1 MGGCKTD
8 DRETVLSFM
17 KDRFIFRPSKQRTP
31 RAERRR
37 NPALQ
42 AWPFVVVIL
51 TQMAVGSFSV
61 YTLSATRTLVTGES
75 LFSKGQHE
83 AVYLLTLYLDTG
95 NATYLKGFQRAI
107 AVPLAYQTGRE
118 ALNRKPPDLNL
129 ARRAFAEG
137 GIAKEDIPAGLWM
150 LRNFRGFPYLERA
163 LAEWKGSDHL
173 VLELKRL
180 GDSLESLHPPT
191 NAIDLRNRVEHID
204 TETSPRAIVFSRALD
219 DGARMVGRILL
230 FANFSLAGVLA
241 ALTIW
246 RVGRV
251 LQQRRLSEDALAWQA
266 SHDALT
272 RLPNRRAFEQR
283 LSMATEE
290 TENNKPAGWAV
301 LYIDL
306 DQFKVV
312 NDTCGHAAGDALLR
326 QLCLPLQKLLTKDAL
341 FARLGGDEFSILLP
355 NIDPAEALASA
366 ERLRAAV
373 ERFDFTWNGRPFGV
387 TASIGLV
394 HNEYRLVA
402 PENML
407 TKADMACFMA
417 KEKGRNRVHAHRDE
431 DEEVLARIREMNW
444 VQRIQQALNEHRF
457 CLYAQEIVAL
467 TDCDDEG
474 IHLEILV
481 RMRDEAGALVPPS
494 SFIPAAERFGVMKL
508 IDRWVVTRAFQTL
521 VERRK
526 VRDELPITCCAIN
539 LSGSSFGDDAF
550 LDFLKQAF
558 DQYDVPPRTIC
569 FEVTETAA
577 ILNLQAARSFVR
589 DLRGLG
595 CTFAL
600 DDFGS
605 GMSSF
610 NYLKELP
617 VDYLKIDGSF
627 VRNLLADRPDRAMV
641 EMISHVGH
649 IMGKRIVAEFVESEA
664 LVEALRDIGVDYGQ
678 GFGIAPPKPFTSR
691 FVGEATALR
700 RSRTSSQRMIA

>member
-1 MGGCKTD
+1 
-8 DRETVLSFM
+8 M
-17 KDRFIFRPSKQRTP
+17 KDRFIFRVLKQQRAP
-31 RAERRR
+31 RKERRR
-37 NPALQ
+37 NPALS

-51 TQMAVGSFSV
+51 TQMAVGGFSV

-83 AVYLLTLYLDTG
+83 AVYFLTLYLDTG
-95 NATYLKGFQRAI
+95 NAKYLEDFRRAI

-118 ALNRKPPDLNL
+118 ALDRKPPDLDL
-129 ARRAFAEG
+129 ARRAFADG
-137 GIAKEDIPAGLWM
+137 GIAKDDISAGIWM
-150 LRNFRGFPYLERA
+150 LRHFRGFPYLEEA
-163 LAEWKGSDHL
+163 LAEWKGTDGL
-173 VLELKRL
+173 IVEIKRL
-180 GDSLESLHPPT
+180 GDSIGSRHLPT
-191 NAIDLRNRVEHID
+191 DPIDLRNRVANID
-204 TETSPRAIVFSRALD
+204 TEITPRTIVFSQALD
-219 DGARMVGRILL
+219 AGARMVGRLLL
-230 FANFSLAGVLA
+230 FMNFSLAGLLA
-241 ALTIW
+241 TLTIW
-246 RVGRV
+246 RVGKA
-251 LQQRRLSEDALAWQA
+251 LKQRRLSEDALAWQA

-272 RLPNRRAFEQR
+272 GLPNRRAFEQR
-283 LSMATEE
+283 LLKATNE
-290 TENNKPAGWAV
+290 TRENKPAGWAT

-326 QLCLPLQKLLTKDAL
+326 QLCLPLQRLLAADDL

-355 NIDPAEALASA
+355 NVDPAGALASA

-373 ERFDFTWNGRPFGV
+373 EQLDFTWNARPFAV

-394 HNEYRLVA
+394 HNEYRVVA
-402 PENML
+402 PEEMM

-417 KEKGRNRVHAHRDE
+417 KEKGRNRVHVHRDE
-431 DEEVLARIREMNW
+431 DKELLDRIREMDW
-444 VQRIQQALNEHRF
+444 VQRIQQALNEDRF
-457 CLYAQEIVAL
+457 CLYGQEIVAL
-467 TDCDDEG
+467 SECEDDG

-481 RMRDEAGALVPPS
+481 RMRDESGALVPPS

-508 IDRWVVTRAFQTL
+508 IDRWVVTHAFRTL
-521 VERRK
+521 VERRQF
-526 VRDELPITCCAIN
+526 RGALPITCCAIN
-539 LSGSSFGDDAF
+539 LSGSTFGDDAF
-550 LDFLKQAF
+550 LSFLKQAF
-558 DQYDVPPRTIC
+558 TEYNVPPQTIC

-577 ILNLQAARSFVR
+577 IVNLQAARSFVR
-589 DLRGLG
+589 DLRELG

-627 VRNLLADRPDRAMV
+627 VKNLLVDRPDRAMV

-678 GFGIAPPKPFTSR
+678 GFGIASPKPFTAR

-700 RSRTSSQRMIA
+700 RSRKDFERMIA